1 MNPGLLN
8 QRIRFERQTTSA
20 DETGQPIESWLK
32 LGGCAA
38 RRKPVTSRARTE
50 QVIADRD
57 TERRTMVFQM
67 RSRPFC
73 SLYKEGDRLV
83 ELKRTDFP
91 ETVWKVIGW
100 AEIEGTNGMYVEVT
114 TEQSG
119 SRH

>member
-8 QRIRFERQTTSA
+8 QRIRFERQSTGA
-20 DETGQPIESWLK
+20 DEIGQPVEAWSSI
-32 LGGCAA
+32 GGCAA
-38 RRKPVTSRARTE
+38 RRKPVSTRARTE

-57 TERRTMVFQM
+57 TEKRTMVFQM

-73 SLYKEGDRLV
+73 TLYKEGDRLV

-91 ETVWKVIGW
+91 ETTWKIIGW

-114 TEQSG
+114 TEVSD
-119 SRH
+119 RR